1 MCFFANQNSFERHDE
16 IPYIQIIYA
25 GRMNLVLT
33 MFALSQNLHN
43 LLTTPDGIAA

>member
-1 MCFFANQNSFERHDE
+1 MWLSVHQNYFERHNE
-16 IPYIQIIYA
+16 MPHIQIVYA

-33 MFALSQNLHN
+33 LLALSQNLHN

>member
-1 MCFFANQNSFERHDE
+1 MWFSVQNQFERHDE
-16 IPYIQIIYA
+16 MPYIQTVYT

-33 MFALSQNLHN
+33 LLALCQNLHN